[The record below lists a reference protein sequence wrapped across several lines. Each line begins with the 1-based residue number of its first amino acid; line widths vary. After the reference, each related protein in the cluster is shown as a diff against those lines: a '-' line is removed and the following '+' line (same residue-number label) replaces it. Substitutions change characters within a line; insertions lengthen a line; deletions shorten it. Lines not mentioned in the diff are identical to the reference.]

1 MIEKISI
8 IIPVLNEA
16 ANIGAAIA
24 SIQAPNTEIIVVD
37 GGSTDNTRKIAEEL
51 GAITIASPPG
61 RSLQMNAGAKIATG
75 DILLFL
81 HGDSRLPEGFD
92 RLVRETLE
100 AGAIAGAFTLRIDAP
115 QPQFRW
121 IEWGVKLRSR
131 WFQMPYG
138 DQGIFLHQKVFWEIG
153 GFPELPIMEDFE
165 FMRRLQKLGSLAQ
178 PRSRRIVILEKPI
191 ATSARRWLQRGIW
204 QTTLINQ
211 LMIVGYL
218 LGIDPHRL
226 LKLYRRRRSSG

>member
-1 MIEKISI
+1 MTEKISV

-24 SIQAPNTEIIVVD
+24 SVQAPNIEIIVVD
-37 GGSTDNTRKIAEEL
+37 GGSTDDTRNIAEGL
-51 GAITIASPPG
+51 GAIALTSPPG
-61 RSLQMNAGAKIATG
+61 RALQMNTGAKIATG

-100 AGAIAGAFTLRIDAP
+100 AGAIAGAFTLRIDAS
-115 QPQFRW
+115 QPQFRR
-121 IEWGVKLRSR
+121 IEWGAKLRSR
-131 WFQMPYG
+131 WGQMPYG
-138 DQGIFLHQKVFWEIG
+138 DQGIFLQQSLFWEVG
-153 GFPELPIMEDFE
+153 GFPALPIMEDFE
-165 FMRRLQKLGSLAQ
+165 FMKRLQKLGALAQ
-178 PRSRRIVILEKPI
+178 PRTRRIVIVEEPI

-211 LMIVGYL
+211 LMIAGYL
-218 LGIDPHRL
+218 LGIDPQRL
-226 LKLYRRRRSSG
+226 LKFYRRR

>member
-1 MIEKISI
+1 MTKKISI
-8 IIPVLNEA
+8 VIPVLNEA

-24 SIQAPNTEIIVVD
+24 SIRSSDTEIIVVD
-37 GGSTDNTRKIAEEL
+37 GGSTDNTREIAEEL
-51 GAITIASPPG
+51 GAIAIASPPG

-115 QPQFRW
+115 QPQFRR
-121 IEWGVKLRSR
+121 IEWGAKLRSR
-131 WFQMPYG
+131 WWQMPYG
-138 DQGIFLHQKVFWEIG
+138 DQGIFLHQSVFWEVG
-153 GFPELPIMEDFE
+153 GFPALPIMEDFE
-165 FMRRLQKLGSLAQ
+165 FMKRLQKIGALAQ
-178 PRSRRIVILEKPI
+178 PRTRRIVIVEALI

-211 LMIVGYL
+211 LMIAGYL

-226 LKLYRRRRSSG
+226 LKFYRRRRSP

>member
-1 MIEKISI
+1 MTNKISI

-24 SIQAPNTEIIVVD
+24 SIQALATEIIVVD
-37 GGSTDNTRKIAEEL
+37 GGSTDDTRNIAEGL
-51 GAITIASPPG
+51 GAIALASPPG

-75 DILLFL
+75 EILLFL

-138 DQGIFLHQKVFWEIG
+138 DQGIFLHQKAFWEIG

-165 FMRRLQKLGSLAQ
+165 FMRRLQKLGTLAQ
-178 PRSRRIVILEKPI
+178 PRPKRIVIVDKPI
-191 ATSARRWLQRGIW
+191 ATSARRWLQKGIW

-211 LMIVGYL
+211 LMIAGYL
-218 LGIDPHRL
+218 LGIDPQRL
-226 LKLYRRRRSSG
+226 LKFYRRRRSSG